1 MSQSNLEKFLMEDK
15 LRNASDKE
23 LFDLVFEVECRCM
36 EPKSK
41 HYNTFQTVTRMLIQK
56 YDGMWENFV
65 AADPDAVK
73 EVILKFG

>member
-23 LFDLVFEVECRCM
+23 LFDMVFEVECRCM

-41 HYNTFQTVTRMLIQK
+41 H
-56 YDGMWENFV
+56 
-65 AADPDAVK
+65 
-73 EVILKFG
+73 